1 MSVPPPSDIG
11 KDLLYFY
18 NLRRHVL
25 HEVDAVGR
33 EDESDTNIVMFPNRF
48 FSIHDI
54 ITNNLI
60 KKTYLRKTC
69 RGDSYYSLDKCFW
82 QRKVEFNKSLVRIM
96 SWSINLNDWLVYLLC
111 LFCFHQYTKFYYNP
125 NIPLAIY
132 IWMYTFHKQSK
143 YICYK
148 PANGLKIVAL
158 ILKEHKRQL
167 HLSQ

>member
-1 MSVPPPSDIG
+1 M
-11 KDLLYFY
+11 YFY

-125 NIPLAIY
+125 NIPLCLHSSQF
-132 IWMYTFHKQSK
+132 TFGCIPFTHKAS
-143 YICYK
+143 I
-148 PANGLKIVAL
+148 IAL
-158 ILKEHKRQL
+158 FRLECMILNWQFSLDGWVR
-167 HLSQ
+167 SF